1 MKYLFMLF
9 ILFFAA
15 CESQQET
22 DDLALLK
29 RYMTGTFNSARQAQ
43 SDSDYFD
50 IRLDMQ
56 EIWQGDDK
64 QFWLYVEQAVSAM
77 PDRPYRQRVYQVKK
91 AENNRFVSVVYR
103 LPGERR
109 FINTS
114 SGDPLWQSLTLD
126 SLLLR
131 KGCAITLTQKDSLFT
146 GATTG
151 KACTSSLRGATY
163 ATSVVT
169 IEANKLVS
177 WDRGFN
183 GKDEQVWGAEKGAY
197 IFDRIK

>member
-1 MKYLFMLF
+1 VF
-9 ILFFAA
+9 IRSKKLKIIVSFLSYTA
-15 CESQQET
+15 CRVRG
-22 DDLALLK
+22 AL
-29 RYMTGTFNSARQAQ
+29 
-43 SDSDYFD
+43 
-50 IRLDMQ
+50 
-56 EIWQGDDK
+56 
-64 QFWLYVEQAVSAM
+64 
-77 PDRPYRQRVYQVKK
+77 
-91 AENNRFVSVVYR
+91 
-103 LPGERR
+103 
-109 FINTS
+109 INTS